1 MATQRD
7 DRIFLVTRIV
17 SLIIIPFLVLA
28 FLILYF
34 FPEQSGRRFA
44 WAIRPNVMAAYVGA
58 GYIGGA
64 YLFVCVLTGRRWHRV
79 AAGFP
84 AVTAFTLAMLL
95 ITYLHWSRYYLDHFP
110 FLLWLGLYIVTPVLV
125 PLLWLNNR
133 RTDPGTAEERDAVV
147 PGSFRLAVRAFGV
160 AMALVVVAGFVFPSL
175 LVEFWPW
182 RLSSLTARLLAG
194 WGALL
199 AVSNIYVSFEPRW
212 SAWRIGVESIA
223 LWHGLFLI
231 AAVINRQDFDGG
243 SLLNWYV
250 LSVVAILIF
259 MAGAYAMMEM
269 RCRRSPAKPRDASK
283 P

>member
-1 MATQRD
+1 MATPRD
-7 DRIFLVTRIV
+7 DRIFPITRIV
-17 SLIIIPFLVLA
+17 SAIIIPFLVLA

-34 FPEQSGRRFA
+34 FPGQSGQRFA

-64 YLFVCVLTGRRWHRV
+64 YLFTRVLVGRRWHRV

-84 AVTAFTLAMLL
+84 AVTAFTISMLL
-95 ITYLHWSRYYLDHFP
+95 ITWLHWSRYYLDHFP

-125 PLLWLNNR
+125 PVLWLRNR
-133 RTDPGTAEERDAVV
+133 VTDPGLPENRDAVV
-147 PGSFRLAVRAFGV
+147 PAPFRLAVRAFGV
-160 AMALVVVAGFVFPSL
+160 AMTFIVIAGFLYPTL

-182 RLSSLTARLLAG
+182 PLSSLTARLLAG

-199 AVSNIYVSFEPRW
+199 AVSNIYISFEPRW

-231 AAVINRQDFDGG
+231 AAVANTQDFDGG

-250 LSVVAILIF
+250 LSVAAILVF
-259 MAGAYAMMEM
+259 MTVAYVMMEM
-269 RCRRSPAKPRDASK
+269 RCRQRPAEARNAVRP
-283 P
+283 